1 MLFFWYRP
9 RNFVDEM
16 AGPLWNLSIYLYI
29 IHTVSYSDPYP
40 FRLLKSHKKS
50 GYLWILR
57 VIDLFLGF
65 LVEGQETGRKSG
77 SPQAVLNLQ
86 DLTHSNFSA

>member
-1 MLFFWYRP
+1 MKWRDPFGIY
-9 RNFVDEM
+9 
-16 AGPLWNLSIYLYI
+16 LSIYLYI